1 MIVLKSLLNNYCSF
15 DKYIIHYY
23 FTLNLFFKPYVQLIR
38 MHHEISRLKDIKLI
52 NSTVGIS
59 LHNVLR
65 NYMEMMFIIVDTVRP
80 GVADSCLPHPS
91 YQSIYILHTASRRP
105 VTGCSNCFASSEN
118 RWIT

>member
-23 FTLNLFFKPYVQLIR
+23 FTLNLLFKPYVQLIR

-65 NYMEMMFIIVDTVRP
+65 NYMEMMFIIVDTSWR
-80 GVADSCLPHPS
+80 S
-91 YQSIYILHTASRRP
+91 
-105 VTGCSNCFASSEN
+105 
-118 RWIT
+118 